1 MKKLFALIGCYFL
14 FTAFIAGGNESDVRV
29 DFVNMAIDR
38 FEGSHVLEDEIDFLR
53 QMLADWMNA
62 EYVEGKWIDITNAIY
77 SISKSN
83 DVKSIVTI
91 STYPNDK
98 ATIKYQTVGQ
108 RDQGVSPTT
117 AKELT
122 KCKEEMY
129 VGFYYIWSEREGEA
143 TSDKDEQRKIVAE
156 REEVEIKERN

>member
-1 MKKLFALIGCYFL
+1 MKKLLALVGCYFL
-14 FTAFIAGGNESDVRV
+14 FIAFIAGGNESDIRV
-29 DFVNMAIDR
+29 DFVNKAIDR
-38 FEGSHVLEDEIDFLR
+38 FEGSRVLEDEINFLR

-62 EYVEGKWIDITNAIY
+62 GYDEGKWIDITNAIY

-108 RDQGVSPTT
+108 REQGVSPTT

-122 KCKEEMY
+122 TCEEEMH
-129 VGFYYIWSEREGEA
+129 VGIYYIWSEREGEA
-143 TSDKDEQRKIVAE
+143 TSDKDEQRKIIAK
-156 REEVEIKERN
+156 REKVEIKERN